1 MKNKKKRAYQSSDL
15 VKIFEKKF
23 RFEEKLLAF
32 QIKDFLEDYL
42 DDELFKEIGD
52 VNLLDK
58 TLTIK
63 VKSPLLKNDFRMR
76 KTFFIQKFKEV
87 AGENVVEEV
96 YFV

>member
-15 VKIFEKKF
+15 VKIFAKKF
-23 RFEEKLLAF
+23 GFEEKLLAF

-87 AGENVVEEV
+87 AGEETVEEV
-96 YFV
+96 YFI

>member
-15 VKIFEKKF
+15 VKIFAKKF
-23 RFEEKLLAF
+23 GFEDKLLAF

-42 DDELFKEIGD
+42 DDELFEEIGD

-87 AGENVVEEV
+87 VGENVVEEV

>member
-15 VKIFEKKF
+15 VKILAKKF
-23 RFEEKLLAF
+23 GFEEKLLAF
-32 QIKDFLEDYL
+32 QIKGFLEDYL

-87 AGENVVEEV
+87 AGEEIVEEV

>member
-1 MKNKKKRAYQSSDL
+1 M

-76 KTFFIQKFKEV
+76 KTFLFK
-87 AGENVVEEV
+87 NLKK
-96 YFV
+96 

>member
-76 KTFFIQKFKEV
+76 KAFFIQKFKEV

>member
-1 MKNKKKRAYQSSDL
+1 M

-42 DDELFKEIGD
+42 DDELFKKIGD

-63 VKSPLLKNDFRMR
+63 VKSPLLKMTLD
-76 KTFFIQKFKEV
+76 
-87 AGENVVEEV
+87 
-96 YFV
+96 